1 MTVRWGWPV
10 LLAALLVIGLLLA
23 WADSTVFRPLFPEPF
38 PQVRRPP
45 FRAAPAAV
53 PLPPIGPRRVFFS
66 GLGPAGGLYTF
77 WWFVSL
83 GAGLI
88 LVSLAPLVVAPSRAR
103 RAAQR
108 VSAASLPL
116 MLAAGIATVLLAL
129 AATVLLRIGF
139 VLLAIVPLVWA
150 LGALG
155 ALVGLAALALA
166 GGRRLSTRLGPA
178 GRGPGCA
185 ARPAGRQPG
194 PGAGLG
200 RPRPGRGDGAR
211 RLGADEAG
219 LAGRLEPRGTE
230 LVGRDRV

>member
-1 MTVRWGWPV
+1 VTVRWGWPV

-178 GRGPGCA
+178 PPLVA
-185 ARPAGRQPG
+185 ALAALLVLLDVSLVPVLGWVVLG
-194 PGAGLG
+194 LVGVTGLG
-200 RPRPGRGDGAR
+200 VSVLT
-211 RLGADEAG
+211 RLGSQAG
-219 LAGRLEPRGTE
+219 WSLEE
-230 LVGRDRV
+230 LNW